1 MTAPLW
7 ITPDWPAP
15 PGIRAASTLRPG
27 GVSRAAHASL
37 NLGAHVGDEP
47 ESVAE
52 NRRRL
57 AEALALPSEPVWLS
71 QVHGTRVVRA
81 DAPQALTADAA
92 YTQAAGVV
100 CAVMT
105 ADCLPV
111 LLCSR
116 DGATVAAA
124 HAGWKGLAS
133 GVIEAT
139 VEAIGTRDV
148 MAWLGPAIGPETFE
162 VGDEVRAAFL
172 TNDAGFAP
180 GFRAVGDGKW
190 LADLYRLARV
200 VLNRLDI
207 TDIHG
212 GAWCTHGNPDD
223 FFSYRRDR
231 ETGRMATL
239 IWRE

>member
-1 MTAPLW
+1 MAVRW

-15 PGIRAASTLRPG
+15 PGVHAASSLRAG
-27 GVSRAAHASL
+27 GVSLAAYASL

-47 ESVAE
+47 AHVAE

-57 AEALALPSEPVWLS
+57 AAALALPAEPVWLS
-71 QVHGTRVVRA
+71 QVHGIRVVRA
-81 DAPQALTADAA
+81 DAPDSLTADAA

-116 DGATVAAA
+116 DGGTVAAA
-124 HAGWKGLAS
+124 HAGWKGLLG
-133 GVIEAT
+133 GVVEAT
-139 VEAIGTRDV
+139 IAAVGSRDL
-148 MAWLGPAIGPETFE
+148 MAWLGPAIGPQAFE

-172 TNDAGFAP
+172 AQDAGFAT
-180 GFRAVGDGKW
+180 GFRPLGAGRW
-190 LADLYRLARV
+190 LADLYQLARV
-200 VLNRLDI
+200 VLDRLDI

-212 GAWCTHGNPDD
+212 GGWCTHGHPGD